1 MNKIQNSLILILIS
15 SFSAFSQQ
23 NDFQSWYALSVS
35 KKIVKKTEITIKSGL
50 RLRENSTL
58 YSKGFFDIK
67 IKRKLSKQVTMASGY
82 RHAINRGVGSDFSTS
97 HRFYSDISYKKKLYK
112 RISSSIRNRWQTQG
126 DKGLYKMTLRQKLS
140 VMYNIRKIKLT
151 PEIST
156 EYFLNVMDGIN
167 KLRSTFSFSY
177 PITKQIGFD
186 LAYRIQQEFYV
197 KDPETIF
204 IFEGKISYDL

>member
-82 RHAINRGVGSDFSTS
+82 RHAINRGVGSS
-97 HRFYSDISYKKKLYK
+97 L
-112 RISSSIRNRWQTQG
+112 
-126 DKGLYKMTLRQKLS
+126 
-140 VMYNIRKIKLT
+140 
-151 PEIST
+151 
-156 EYFLNVMDGIN
+156 
-167 KLRSTFSFSY
+167 
-177 PITKQIGFD
+177 
-186 LAYRIQQEFYV
+186 
-197 KDPETIF
+197 
-204 IFEGKISYDL
+204 

>member
-1 MNKIQNSLILILIS
+1 MNKIQNSIILILIS
-15 SFSAFSQQ
+15 SFSALSQQ
-23 NDFQSWYALSVS
+23 NDFQSWYAFSVN

-58 YSKGFFDIK
+58 YSKGFFDVK
-67 IKRKLSKQVTMASGY
+67 IKRKLSKRVALASGY
-82 RHAINRGVGSDFSTS
+82 RHAINRGIGSDFSTS
-97 HRFYSDISYKKKLYK
+97 YRFYSDISYKKKLSK

-126 DKGLYKMTLRQKLS
+126 NMGVYKMTLRQKLS
-140 VMYNIRKIKLT
+140 VMYNIRKIKLS

-156 EYFLNVMDGIN
+156 EYFLNVIDGIN

-177 PITKQIGFD
+177 PITKQIVFN